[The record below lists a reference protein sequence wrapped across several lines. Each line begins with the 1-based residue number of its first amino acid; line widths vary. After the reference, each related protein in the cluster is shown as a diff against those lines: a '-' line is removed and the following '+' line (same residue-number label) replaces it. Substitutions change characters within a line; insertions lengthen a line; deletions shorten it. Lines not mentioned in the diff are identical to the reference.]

1 MFWLYNQTMAMG
13 TRKQRERQPDLWYGG
28 ELPTAP
34 GHPFYK
40 RLNEVLDNAQFDT
53 FCETSCA
60 DFYHEKL
67 GRPSL
72 PPGQYFRLMM
82 IGFFEG
88 LDSERG
94 IAWRLADSL
103 TLRQFLSIALDE
115 KTPDH
120 VTISRTRRLIDG
132 ETHQQIFSWVLERL
146 AQAGL
151 IKGKTIGVDST
162 TLEANAAMKSI
173 VRRDTGDNYMA
184 YLKGLAEAE
193 GIEAKD
199 AAALLR
205 MDRKRKKKT
214 SNEDWISPVDGDAEI
229 TKLKD
234 GRTALAYKA
243 ENAVD
248 METGAIVA
256 VTTHSGAAADTT
268 TVIETVIEAG
278 IAVAELIAEKTPEG
292 TFEVDPGGVQEVVA
306 DKGYHSNA
314 VLVEMAELEV
324 RSYVAEPDRGPRN
337 WEDKEAE
344 KAAVYGNR
352 RRIKGD
358 RGKRMQ
364 RQRGEK
370 IERNFAHQF
379 DTGGL
384 DRLYVR
390 GLINVHKKF
399 LIQAAAC
406 NLALLLRSRYGS
418 GKPRAA
424 HDKRADAILM
434 ILVVRKLVEVTFLMV
449 SAFFHSFDSFFRLAK
464 GRAVILS
471 PVPNWGV

>member
-1 MFWLYNQTMAMG
+1 MAMG
-13 TRKQRERQPDLWYGG
+13 TRKMRERQPDLWYGG

-40 RLNEVLDNAQFDT
+40 RLNEVLDNTQFDT

-67 GRPSL
+67 GLPSL
-72 PPGQYFRLMM
+72 PPGQYFRIMM

-120 VTISRTRRLIDG
+120 VTISRTRRLIDSA
-132 ETHQQIFSWVLERL
+132 THQNIFSWVLDRL
-146 AQAGL
+146 AQGGL

-173 VRRDTGDNYMA
+173 VRRDTGEGYMV
-184 YLKGLAEAE
+184 YLKRLAEAE
-193 GIEAKD
+193 EIQAPD

-205 MDRKRKKKT
+205 MDRKRKKKS
-214 SNEDWISPVDGDAEI
+214 SNEDWQSPVDGDAEI

-256 VTTHSGAAADTT
+256 VTTHSGAAGDTT

-278 IAVAELIAEKTPEG
+278 LAVADLIAEKP
-292 TFEVDPGGVQEVVA
+292 P
-306 DKGYHSNA
+306 
-314 VLVEMAELEV
+314 
-324 RSYVAEPDRGPRN
+324 
-337 WEDKEAE
+337 
-344 KAAVYGNR
+344 KASMKCIRKAC
-352 RRIKGD
+352 
-358 RGKRMQ
+358 KRWW
-364 RQRGEK
+364 R
-370 IERNFAHQF
+370 
-379 DTGGL
+379 T
-384 DRLYVR
+384 
-390 GLINVHKKF
+390 
-399 LIQAAAC
+399 
-406 NLALLLRSRYGS
+406 
-418 GKPRAA
+418 RAITA
-424 HDKRADAILM
+424 M
-434 ILVVRKLVEVTFLMV
+434 M
-449 SAFFHSFDSFFRLAK
+449 
-464 GRAVILS
+464 
-471 PVPNWGV
+471 

>member
-1 MFWLYNQTMAMG
+1 MAMG
-13 TRKQRERQPDLWYGG
+13 TRKKRERQEPFWYGS
-28 ELPTAP
+28 ELPMAP
-34 GHPFYK
+34 GHPFYS
-40 RLNEVLDNAQFDT
+40 RLNEVLDKAGFDR
-53 FCETSCA
+53 FCEDHCA
-60 DFYHEKL
+60 GFYHDKL

-72 PPGQYFRLMM
+72 APGLYFRIMM

-103 TLRQFLSIALDE
+103 TLRQFLSIGLDE
-115 KTPDH
+115 NTPNH

-132 ETHQQIFSWVLERL
+132 ETHQQIFTWVLERL
-146 AQAGL
+146 AQGGL

-173 VRRDTGDNYMA
+173 VRRDTGESYNE
-184 YLKGLAEAE
+184 YLKRLADAE
-193 GIEAKD
+193 GVD
-199 AAALLR
+199 AQDMAGLRR

-214 SNEDWISPVDGDAEI
+214 SNEEWVSPGDGEAEI
-229 TKLKD
+229 AKLKD

-256 VTTHSGAAADTT
+256 VTTHGGAAADTA
-268 TVIETVIEAG
+268 TVEGTVTEAG
-278 IAVAELIAEKTPEG
+278 VAVAELLTAEPPEG
-292 TFEVDPGGVQEVVA
+292 KYAVHPGGVEEVVA
-306 DKGYHSNA
+306 DKGYHSNEVA
-314 VLVEMAELEV
+314 VRLGELEV
-324 RSYVAEPDRGPRN
+324 RTYIAEPDRGVRN
-337 WEDKEAE
+337 WEGRQAE

-352 RRIKGD
+352 RRI
-358 RGKRMQ
+358 RGKRGKRLQ

-379 DTGGL
+379 DTGGM

-390 GLINVHKKF
+390 GIGNVHKKL

-406 NLALLLRSRYGS
+406 NLALLMRSIYGA

-424 HDKRADAILM
+424 YDQAVEAIFAILSL
-434 ILVVRKLVEVTFLMV
+434 IKALSRASEPWYAN
-449 SAFFHSFDSFFRLAK
+449 SGNLAK
-464 GRAVILS
+464 SCASVRTRVDILLVTRKS
-471 PVPNWGV
+471 SGLDTGC

>member
-1 MFWLYNQTMAMG
+1 MAMG
-13 TRKQRERQPDLWYGG
+13 TRKMRERQPDLWYGG

-40 RLNEVLDNAQFDT
+40 RLNEVLDNAQFDA
-53 FCETSCA
+53 FCETTCA
-60 DFYHEKL
+60 KFYHHKL

-72 PPGQYFRLMM
+72 PPGQYFRIMM

-115 KTPDH
+115 QTPDH
-120 VTISRTRRLIDG
+120 VTISRTRRVIDG
-132 ETHQQIFSWVLERL
+132 ETHQDIFSWVLERL
-146 AQAGL
+146 ARAGL

-173 VRRDTGDNYMA
+173 VRRDTGESYMA
-184 YLKGLAEAE
+184 YLKRLAEAE

-199 AAALLR
+199 AAELLR
-205 MDRKRKKKT
+205 MDRKRKKKS
-214 SNEDWISPVDGDAEI
+214 SNEDWQNPVDGDAEI

-256 VTTHSGAAADTT
+256 VTTHSGAAGDTT

-278 IAVAELIAEKTPEG
+278 IAVADLIAEKTPEG
-292 TFEVDPGGVQEVVA
+292 KYEVHPEGVQEVVA
-306 DKGYHSNA
+306 DKGYHSND
-314 VLVEMAELEV
+314 VLVGMAELEV
-324 RSYVAEPDRGPRN
+324 RSYIAEPDRGPRN
-337 WEDKEAE
+337 WDGKEAE

-364 RQRGEK
+364 RQRGER

-384 DRLYVR
+384 DRLWVR
-390 GLINVHKKF
+390 GLENVHKKF

-418 GKPRAA
+418 GKPREA
-424 HDKRADAILM
+424 HDRAAEVFLM
-434 ILVVRKLVEVTFLMV
+434 ILAFMKTGEDLFWSA
-449 SAFFHSFDSFFRLAK
+449 SAFFHSLSFVFRLADAFS
-464 GRAVILS
+464 RVLPPAE
-471 PVPNWGV
+471 NEGV

>member
-1 MFWLYNQTMAMG
+1 MAMG
-13 TRKQRERQPDLWYGG
+13 TRKMRERQPDLWYGG

-40 RLNEVLDNAQFDT
+40 RLNEVLDNAQFDP

-60 DFYHEKL
+60 DFYHQKL

-72 PPGQYFRLMM
+72 PPGQYFRIMM

-120 VTISRTRRLIDG
+120 VTISRTRRLIDA
-132 ETHQQIFSWVLERL
+132 ETHQQTFTWVLERL

-173 VRRDTGDNYMA
+173 VRRDTGESYMA
-184 YLKGLAEAE
+184 YLKRLAEAE
-193 GIEAKD
+193 GIETKD

-214 SNEDWISPVDGDAEI
+214 SNEDWQSPVDTDAEI

-248 METGAIVA
+248 MATGAIVA

-268 TVIETVIEAG
+268 TVQETVIEAG
-278 IAVAELIAEKTPEG
+278 LAVADLIAEKTPEG
-292 TFEVDPGGVQEVVA
+292 KFDVHPEGVEEVVA
-306 DKGYHSNA
+306 DKGYHSNDVMVGLA
-314 VLVEMAELEV
+314 EMEV

-337 WEDKEAE
+337 WEGKTAE
-344 KAAVYGNR
+344 KEAVYGNR
-352 RRIKGD
+352 RRITGD
-358 RGKRMQ
+358 RGKRLQ
-364 RQRGEK
+364 RQRGER

-390 GLINVHKKF
+390 GLENVHKKF

-406 NLALLLRSRYGS
+406 NLALLLRSTYG
-418 GKPRAA
+418 
-424 HDKRADAILM
+424 
-434 ILVVRKLVEVTFLMV
+434 
-449 SAFFHSFDSFFRLAK
+449 
-464 GRAVILS
+464 
-471 PVPNWGV
+471 

>member
-1 MFWLYNQTMAMG
+1 MAMG
-13 TRKQRERQPDLWYGG
+13 TRKMRERQSDLWYGG

-40 RLNEVLDNAQFDT
+40 RLNEVLDNAQFDI
-53 FCETSCA
+53 FCETACA
-60 DFYHEKL
+60 QFYHHKL

-72 PPGQYFRLMM
+72 PPGQYFRIMM

-120 VTISRTRRLIDG
+120 VTVSRTRRLIDG
-132 ETHQQIFSWVLERL
+132 ETHQQIFGWVLDRL

-151 IKGKTIGVDST
+151 IKGQTIGVDST

-173 VRRDTGDNYMA
+173 VRRDTGESYMA
-184 YLKGLAEAE
+184 YLQRLAEAE
-193 GIEAKD
+193 GVEAQD

-205 MDRKRKKKT
+205 MDRKRKKKS
-214 SNEDWISPVDGDAEI
+214 SNEDWQSPVDGEAEI

-256 VTTHSGAAADTT
+256 VTTHGGAAGDTT

-278 IAVAELIAEKTPEG
+278 LAVAEVIDEKTPEG
-292 TFEVDPGGVQEVVA
+292 RYEVHPEGVQEVVA
-306 DKGYHSNA
+306 DKGYHSND
-314 VLVEMAELEV
+314 VMVEMAELEV
-324 RSYVAEPDRGPRN
+324 RSYVAEPDRGTRN
-337 WEDKEAE
+337 WDGKQAE
-344 KAAVYGNR
+344 KQAVYGNR
-352 RRIKGD
+352 RRITGA
-358 RGKRMQ
+358 RGQRLQ
-364 RQRGEK
+364 RQRGER

-384 DRLYVR
+384 DRLLVR
-390 GLINVHKKF
+390 GLET
-399 LIQAAAC
+399 C
-406 NLALLLRSRYGS
+406 TRSS
-418 GKPRAA
+418 
-424 HDKRADAILM
+424 
-434 ILVVRKLVEVTFLMV
+434 
-449 SAFFHSFDSFFRLAK
+449 
-464 GRAVILS
+464 
-471 PVPNWGV
+471 